1 MKYSK
6 KWIIAMNWKDIK
18 IHFKLLI
25 ASGITLI
32 LAIIIG
38 IIGITNLDRINNN
51 TKDIALYYLP
61 VVNNSYKVDKH
72 WHEVIN
78 YLAEYNYSGNQYF
91 SDKVIVRSE
100 RTLSAI
106 GEIIL
111 KGEAAGLNKEI
122 IEKLLKIQSQIIDF
136 LSVFEEYKQKVE
148 KTNLIILNINKIE
161 SDLLSNN
168 NDQELKKDI
177 VEIIGFLNFIRL
189 ERTPRKMPDL
199 YKKLTILNRHATAST
214 NVTINA
220 NINKLSSGINNYGQE
235 YVAARKLELKTTE
248 IGTNLLGDVKGI
260 TDVVLDL
267 FTENA
272 ETSNQITTKAKTILI
287 ISIVIILILGI
298 IFTYFISRSITLP
311 INNSVTIATKIASGD
326 LTDKINIKRKD
337 EIGDLIKALN
347 LITESTNKVIGNIKE
362 SANQIGD
369 ASLRLNSNS
378 QELSSG
384 ANEQASSAEE
394 VAASMEEMSA
404 NISQNAENAKSTG
417 KMARNSAVGIINGN
431 EAAKRA
437 IDSMKDIADKVN
449 IISEIAFQ
457 TNLLALNA
465 AVEAARA
472 GESGKGFS
480 VVASEVRKLAERSQN
495 AATEIEKL
503 SKDTVEI
510 STTAGD
516 LLDKV
521 TPKIEQTSELID
533 NIASSSIEQLSGVD
547 QINNAMGQLNNV
559 TQQNVNSSE
568 QLASSAEELSA
579 QATQLKEI
587 VSFFKTTSS
596 EISVQKN
603 LKETVQEPNIERK
616 AEDNLTESN
625 LIVEKESG
633 LAEGYKFDLGSD
645 AVKDDEFER
654 F

>member
-1 MKYSK
+1 
-6 KWIIAMNWKDIK
+6 MNWKDIK

-25 ASGITLI
+25 ASGIMLI
-32 LAIIIG
+32 LAVIIG

-72 WHEVIN
+72 WHEAIN
-78 YLAEYNYSGNQYF
+78 YLAEFNYTGSPYF
-91 SDKVIVRSE
+91 RDKVQVRSE

-111 KGEAAGLNKEI
+111 KGEAAQLNKES
-122 IEKLLKIQSQIIDF
+122 IEKLSRIQSQIIDF
-136 LSVFEEYKQKVE
+136 LSVFEKYHQNMEE
-148 KTNLIILNINKIE
+148 LNILAQSISKKEKSLFENSIAPILK
-161 SDLLSNN
+161 
-168 NDQELKKDI
+168 NDIIKT
-177 VEIIGFLNFIRL
+177 IGFLNYIRL
-189 ERTPRKMPDL
+189 ERTPRQMPKLDMMLSNLNQQAGNQNNDL
-199 YKKLTILNRHATAST
+199 ISSNLSDLTAEIQKFSY
-214 NVTINA
+214 
-220 NINKLSSGINNYGQE
+220 S

-248 IGTNLLGDVKGI
+248 IGTNVLGDVTGI

-272 ETSNQITTKAKTILI
+272 EFSNQITSSAKISLYVSI
-287 ISIVIILILGI
+287 IIILILGI

-311 INNSVTIATKIASGD
+311 INNSVQIATKIASGD
-326 LTDKINIKRKD
+326 LTDIIKTERND

-347 LITESTNKVIGNIKE
+347 LITVSTNKVITNIKE
-362 SANQIGD
+362 GANQIGD
-369 ASLRLNSNS
+369 ASSRLNSNS

-384 ANEQASSAEE
+384 ANEQASAAEE

-404 NISQNAENAKSTG
+404 NISQNAENAKTTG

-472 GESGKGFS
+472 GASGKGFS

-503 SKDTVEI
+503 SKETVEI
-510 STTAGD
+510 SSTAGD

-533 NIASSSIEQLSGVD
+533 NIAASSIEQLSGVD

-579 QATQLKEI
+579 QASQLKEI
-587 VSFFKTTSS
+587 ISFFKTTSNK
-596 EISVQKN
+596 ILDQKN
-603 LKETVQEPNIERK
+603 IKEKVEELVIEHK
-616 AEDNLTESN
+616 SEENLTESN
-625 LIVEKESG
+625 LIIEKESD
-633 LAEGYKFDLGSD
+633 LAEGYKLDLGFD
-645 AVKDDEFER
+645 AVKDDEFES